1 MAAGKQGRGSAPG
14 GVGAPSL
21 RSKRVILSI
30 LLAIS
35 AIVGMY
41 LIAGSLEGF
50 SRTAR
55 RLGSGSL
62 GWLLAAGALELA
74 SIGGYAVLFWSVI
87 ARDVPKIGWRASV
100 QIPLAGIAALRLL
113 ATGGAGGFAVT
124 AWALRRAGMTARMI
138 GTRMI
143 AALVIEY
150 SLYLLSLVVFGFGLW
165 AGLFVGG
172 GSFALTLLPAA
183 ISLALIAIVLGF
195 AALPLPGSERRDAAG
210 APREE
215 GGTPARPIAT
225 LRARLLVARQT
236 AHAGVRAAL
245 SALSLQSPDLRSLG
259 MLGALAYWFF
269 DIAVLWCSFRAFVP
283 PPAVA
288 VVVMGYFLG
297 TFGSLLPL
305 AGGVGGV
312 EGGMFGVF
320 VAFGVQPAHALLGV
334 LTYRLISFWL
344 PTLPG
349 VAGYLGLRRTV
360 HGWESAA
367 RESAQQER
375 ATAGSA

>member
-1 MAAGKQGRGSAPG
+1 M
-14 GVGAPSL
+14 GAPSL
-21 RSKRVILSI
+21 RSKRVIVSV

-55 RLGSGSL
+55 RLGSGSP
-62 GWLLAAGALELA
+62 GWLVAAGILELA
-74 SIGGYAVLFWSVI
+74 SIGGYAVLFWSVV
-87 ARDVPKIGWRASV
+87 ARDVPRIGWRASV

-124 AWALRRAGMTARMI
+124 AWALRRAGMSARMI

-143 AALVIEY
+143 AALVIQY
-150 SLYLLSLVVFGFGLW
+150 SLYLLSLVIFGFGLW
-165 AGLFVGG
+165 AGIFLGG

-183 ISLALIAIVLGF
+183 ISLALISVVLAF
-195 AALPLPGSERRDAAG
+195 AALPPPGHGAAG
-210 APREE
+210 ATAARRGD
-215 GGTPARPIAT
+215 GGHGAGRIAT
-225 LRARLLVARQT
+225 MRARLRVAQQT
-236 AHAGVRAAL
+236 AHSGVRAAL

-259 MLGALAYWFF
+259 MLGALAYWAF
-269 DIAVLWCSFRAFVP
+269 DIAVLWCSFRAFVV

-297 TFGSLLPL
+297 TLGSLLPL

-320 VAFGVQPAHALLGV
+320 VAFGIEPAHALLGV

-349 VAGYLGLRRTV
+349 IAGYLGLRRTV
-360 HGWESAA
+360 HGWESAGGEA
-367 RESAQQER
+367 AQGER
-375 ATAGSA
+375 TPASSL